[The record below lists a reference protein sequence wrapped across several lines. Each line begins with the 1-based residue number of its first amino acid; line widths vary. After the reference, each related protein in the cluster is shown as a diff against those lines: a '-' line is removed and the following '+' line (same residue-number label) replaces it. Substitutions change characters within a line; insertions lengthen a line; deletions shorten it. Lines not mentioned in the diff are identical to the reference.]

1 MKTALLWLRLLFL
14 VYSVVFLITV
24 FFQGRT
30 DIVSIFAVAS
40 YSGVAIVTLFW
51 ILAVRAMPAIA
62 FTILR
67 NRQNSITFRT
77 LLSIHLNR
85 IPSNFLPDGVWQIFA
100 RVYDMN
106 NIDIS
111 KIGISVVV
119 LY

>member
-24 FFQGRT
+24 FLQGGT

-106 NIDIS
+106 NIDVS

>member
-24 FFQGRT
+24 FLQGRT

-40 YSGVAIVTLFW
+40 HFGVAIVTLFW
-51 ILAVRAMPAIA
+51 ILAARAMPAIA

-106 NIDIS
+106 NIDVS